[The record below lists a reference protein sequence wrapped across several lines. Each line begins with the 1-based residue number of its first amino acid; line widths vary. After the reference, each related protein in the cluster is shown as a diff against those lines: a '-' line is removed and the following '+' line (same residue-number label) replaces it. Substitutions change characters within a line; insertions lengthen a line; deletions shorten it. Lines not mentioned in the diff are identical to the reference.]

1 MFCWSLSE
9 PPKVCDFWFW
19 IGVGVLPSQHILVLN
34 LPLVIFYISYALV
47 CMMYS
52 IPIILI
58 INYDIHAVIVDTY
71 KITYR
76 WDKRSFVVCSEK
88 YQREITYT
96 LA

>member
-1 MFCWSLSE
+1 
-9 PPKVCDFWFW
+9 
-19 IGVGVLPSQHILVLN
+19 
-34 LPLVIFYISYALV
+34 
-47 CMMYS
+47 MMYS

-88 YQREITYT
+88 YQKEITYT
-96 LA
+96 LT